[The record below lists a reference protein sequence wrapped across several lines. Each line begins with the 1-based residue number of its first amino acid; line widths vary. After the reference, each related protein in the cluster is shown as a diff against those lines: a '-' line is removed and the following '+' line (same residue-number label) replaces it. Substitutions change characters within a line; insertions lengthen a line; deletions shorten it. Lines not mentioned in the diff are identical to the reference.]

1 MAHRGRATFIAMV
14 IACPTLAFPQSGGD
28 VRIEL
33 TRDYLV
39 SVRGKVDD
47 RSGLT
52 FVVDTGT
59 LPTLVD
65 ARIATQFRKAGP
77 FDSLRSSSTAPLA
90 QGRPKVPVD
99 SFAGSAELESA
110 VLTSLAVGSFSAL
123 DVPVLVTDLA
133 RLEPHFGIKAD
144 VVLGVEVLRG
154 TCFSIDYIR
163 RRLSFSCRDDW
174 RATVPLDRGSSLV
187 VANVT
192 IDGTP
197 LRLRV
202 DTGSP
207 AVVVYDNV
215 IPDGWRSRVQS
226 EINAFDFS
234 GPVRLR
240 RFIADAIAVGPM
252 TFHRR
257 PVHILPADVVRQAY
271 HGVLGV
277 RALGVSAVQFD
288 LGRMTLS
295 WND

>member
-1 MAHRGRATFIAMV
+1 MAHCGRATFIAMV
-14 IACPTLAFPQSGGD
+14 IAFPTLAFPQSGGD

-39 SVRGKVDD
+39 SVRGKVGD

-52 FVVDTGT
+52 FVLDTGT

-65 ARIATQFRKAGP
+65 ARIARQFRKAG
-77 FDSLRSSSTAPLA
+77 S
-90 QGRPKVPVD
+90 KVPVD
-99 SFAGSAELESA
+99 SFMGSAELESA
-110 VLTSLAVGSFSAL
+110 VLPSLVVGSFSAV
-123 DVPVLVTDLA
+123 DVPVLVTDLS

-144 VVLGVEVLRG
+144 VVLGVEALRG
-154 TCFSIDYIR
+154 TCFSIDYVR
-163 RRLSFSCRDDW
+163 RRLNFSCRDDW
-174 RATVPLDRGSSLV
+174 RATTTLDRGSSLV

-197 LRLRV
+197 LRLRM

-215 IPDGWRSRVQS
+215 IPDSWRSREQS

-240 RFIADAIAVGPM
+240 RFVADAITVGPA
-252 TFHRR
+252 TWHRR

-271 HGVLGV
+271 DGVLGV

-288 LGRMTLS
+288 LDRMALS
-295 WND
+295 WNN